1 MSEEKL
7 IETLDQRLNNKKEE
21 IAANLLKV
29 AVERIVKE
37 SNWFTSIGL
46 ALLGFFT
53 ALLIQL
59 KLADIQPLNFNAI
72 VALVTLVI
80 SLGAGFWIKL
90 CSMKDDILKN
100 LKPVLVKVIDAT
112 IKNTLN
118 DFEELEIEETFDE
131 DSQEKSDKKK
141 LKDAD
146 QILESVSLPSGLIIV
161 QGSSL
166 VISIIAVF
174 IYLMYFIL

>member
-7 IETLDQRLNNKKEE
+7 IETLDQRLNDKKEE

-37 SNWFTSIGL
+37 SKWFTSIGL

-59 KLADIQPLNFNAI
+59 KLADIEPLNFNAI
-72 VALVTLVI
+72 VALVPLVI

-100 LKPVLVKVIDAT
+100 VKPVLGKLIDVT

-118 DFEELEIEETFDE
+118 DFKEFEIEPT
-131 DSQEKSDKKK
+131 SDKNTPEKG
-141 LKDAD
+141 DEEQINDVD
-146 QILESVSLPSGLIIV
+146 QIIESVSLPSGLIII
-161 QGSSL
+161 QSSTL
-166 VISIIAVF
+166 LISIVAVF
-174 IYLMYFIL
+174 IYLIYFIL